1 MKTKDVIDYILSKKT
16 ITYYELNRLLYAFQY
31 DRAVEGLPPLMDD
44 AKFFVT
50 GRHVIVEE
58 QTERAYCAFG
68 TTDIF
73 VPGGKPEPDLNSKE
87 KATLDGLMG
96 KYETVAMCDPEFFG
110 DKGLVATI
118 WDNIPKDRFDRFT
131 RPPVTYEAM
140 LNFIHGYEKRGT
152 LDVRVPIDP
161 YVKRTFEPLMRGPFL
176 HEPYGVVTWRK
187 ILEWSSTP
195 TPIYTV
201 RLSIMAEN
209 RNEPL
214 GFVVEPVYRR
224 YLPYQLGNIPSP
236 KARPYFEDKYESVI
250 DAVVEHFKDWDVTSL
265 TKLTQNQNPWVKARK
280 RRRGD
285 GTIPNRDIQ
294 KYFDK
299 P

>member
-1 MKTKDVIDYILSKKT
+1 MKTKDVIDYVLSKKT

-58 QTERAYCAFG
+58 QAERAYCAFG

-73 VPGGKPEPDLNSKE
+73 VPGGKPEPNMEPKE
-87 KATLDGLMG
+87 KATLDELMG
-96 KYETVAMCDPEFFG
+96 KYETVAMYDPEFFG

-118 WDNIPKDRFDRFT
+118 WDNIPKDRLDRFT

-140 LNFIHGYEKRGT
+140 LNFIHGYKKRGT
-152 LDVRVPIDP
+152 LDVRIPIDP

-201 RLSIMAEN
+201 RLSIMAED
-209 RNEPL
+209 RNDPL
-214 GFVVEPVYRR
+214 GFVAE
-224 YLPYQLGNIPSP
+224 LLCSNC
-236 KARPYFEDKYESVI
+236 
-250 DAVVEHFKDWDVTSL
+250 VVQSL
-265 TKLTQNQNPWVKARK
+265 TFNEIPDRIPMEY
-280 RRRGD
+280 D
-285 GTIPNRDIQ
+285 GYEFKITTR
-294 KYFDK
+294 
-299 P
+299 